1 MEVSKKA
8 LIVTLVINL
17 LLLAIGTACIVVL
30 DYSILSLSLFLAAT
44 VFVAVSSVM
53 LWKMGKDYKKN

>member
-17 LLLAIGTACIVVL
+17 LLLAVGVVCVIAL
-30 DYSILSLSLFLAAT
+30 KYNILSLSLFLAAS
-44 VFVAVSSVM
+44 VFVAVSSV
-53 LWKMGKDYKKN
+53 LVWKLGKDYKKN